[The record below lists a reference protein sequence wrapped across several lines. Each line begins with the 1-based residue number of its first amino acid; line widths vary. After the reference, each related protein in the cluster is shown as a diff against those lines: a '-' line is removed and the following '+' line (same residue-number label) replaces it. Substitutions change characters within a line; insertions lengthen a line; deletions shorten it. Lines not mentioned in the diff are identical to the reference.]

1 MECVMSVKYNL
12 CVVMGGCV
20 NPMFDM
26 IIFYVTN
33 NLCQ

>member
-1 MECVMSVKYNL
+1 MSVKYNL
-12 CVVMGGCV
+12 CVVMGGGGCV